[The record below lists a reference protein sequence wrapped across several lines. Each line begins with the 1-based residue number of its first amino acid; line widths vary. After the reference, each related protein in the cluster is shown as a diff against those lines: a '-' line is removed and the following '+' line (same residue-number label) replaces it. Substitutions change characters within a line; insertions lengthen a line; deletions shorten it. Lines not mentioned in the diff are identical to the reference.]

1 MKKVQFLFLCL
12 FLLTAIIPL
21 NNAFADEFIEDET
34 FKPVFSSG
42 EYKESQVPL
51 ISAGAAIVMDTKS
64 GRVLYEKN
72 AYTKMSMASTTKI
85 MTAIVALENGSLDDV
100 VIVSKKAADIWGS
113 VIGLREG
120 QKMTLGDMM
129 YGLLLCSG
137 NDAAI
142 AIAEHIGGTVEN
154 FLDMMN
160 EKAVRIGA
168 RNTQFKSPHGLDMD
182 GHYSTAYD
190 LAVIASYALENP
202 DFSKT
207 VSTKSASVQGMW
219 FSNTNEM
226 LTIYPGADGVKTGYT
241 GKAGR
246 CLVTSATRDGWRI
259 VSVVLQCP
267 SRNIRALSSK
277 KILDYAFNNYKPYV
291 LQKKGQ
297 CLVELPLKKGIEKSI
312 EVRTVEEIV
321 IPLKD
326 SEKALLEK
334 RIYLPGYLNAPV
346 NAGVDVGTVQ
356 YYVNGE
362 IIADSNL
369 MLWSDVG
376 RKDFWYYLGHIF
388 REWCR
393 VMHEGIF

>member
-1 MKKVQFLFLCL
+1 MKRVRFLFLCL

-21 NNAFADEFIEDET
+21 NNAFANEFIEDEP
-34 FKPVFSSG
+34 FKPVFSSS
-42 EYKESQVPL
+42 EYKENKAP
-51 ISAGAAIVMDTKS
+51 IIDAGAAIVMDAKS
-64 GRVLYEKN
+64 KRILYEKN
-72 AYTKMSMASTTKI
+72 AYSKMSMASTTKI
-85 MTAIVALENGSLDDV
+85 MTAIIALENGSLDDV
-100 VIVSKKAADIWGS
+100 VTVSRKAAEIWGS

-120 QKMTLGDMM
+120 QKMKLRDMM
-129 YGLLLCSG
+129 YGLLLSSG

-160 EKAVRIGA
+160 KKAVLIGV
-168 RNTQFKSPHGLDMD
+168 RNTQFKSPHGLDME

-202 DFSKT
+202 DFSQI
-207 VSTKSASVQGMW
+207 VSTRSANIQGMW

-226 LTIYPGADGVKTGYT
+226 LSIYPGADGVKTGYT

-267 SRNIRALSSK
+267 SRNMRALSSK

-297 CLVELPLKKGIEKSI
+297 CFAELPLKKGIEGFV
-312 EVRTVEEIV
+312 EVRAVEEIV

-326 SEKALLEK
+326 SEKTLLEK
-334 RIYLPGYLNAPV
+334 KVYLPRYLDAPV
-346 NAGVDVGTVQ
+346 YAGVDIGTVQ
-356 YYVNGE
+356 YSFNE
-362 IIADSNL
+362 ETIADSNL
-369 MLWSDVG
+369 VLWSDVG
-376 RKDFWYYLGHIF
+376 RKDFLYYLGQIF
-388 REWCR
+388 HEWCR
-393 VMHEGIF
+393 VMREGIF